1 MNNKIQTMN
10 FIIFSLHKANKNQ
23 SIIEKSID
31 KYIFFPNIIS
41 LIHNNNTYL
50 KNNQKT
56 DNYFDL
62 RYSELK

>member
-1 MNNKIQTMN
+1 MN
-10 FIIFSLHKANKNQ
+10 
-23 SIIEKSID
+23 IE
-31 KYIFFPNIIS
+31 S
-41 LIHNNNTYL
+41 LIHTNNTYL